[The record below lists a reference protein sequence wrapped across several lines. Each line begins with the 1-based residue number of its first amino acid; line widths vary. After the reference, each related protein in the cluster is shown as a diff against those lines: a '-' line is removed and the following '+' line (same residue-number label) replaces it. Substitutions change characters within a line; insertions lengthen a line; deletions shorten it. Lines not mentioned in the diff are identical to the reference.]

1 MLLLLLLLLRTFA
14 VCCCSAMLLLLRT
27 FAVYFMRAV
36 LSLMVMPRS
45 RSMSMLS
52 MNWSCKAEKAQH
64 STCQLQLSICE
75 WALQAQTAPSVASA
89 DDCKC
94 SGETLA

>member
-1 MLLLLLLLLRTFA
+1 VLYCCTAVLLHTFCCVLLYSCDALLLLLL
-14 VCCCSAMLLLLRT
+14 LLLLRT

-52 MNWSCKAEKAQH
+52 MNWSCKAETAQH
-64 STCQLQLSICE
+64 NTCQLQLSICE
-75 WALQAQTAPSVASA
+75 LALQAQTTPKR
-89 DDCKC
+89 CFC
-94 SGETLA
+94 